1 VADQD
6 GGRIV
11 TAAQPSL
18 FDDFDALTVAP
29 RALGRYRH
37 AAVLFTAARDLVGVV
52 AASLGVAS

>member
-1 VADQD
+1 M
-6 GGRIV
+6 